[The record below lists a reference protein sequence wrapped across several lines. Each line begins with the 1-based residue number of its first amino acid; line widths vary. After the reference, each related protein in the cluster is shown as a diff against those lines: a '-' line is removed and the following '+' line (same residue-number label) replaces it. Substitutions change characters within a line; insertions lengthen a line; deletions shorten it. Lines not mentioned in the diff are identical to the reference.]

1 MRILCHPADFARMTN
16 WKNDQAPCTTTM
28 AGSLLGAQSK
38 HHDAE
43 VHPPF
48 SLACA
53 REHQPRPMLAAY
65 RVVLHLPRHGRSWS
79 PTTQDVSFRYGMFLL
94 YIGILLVLR
103 IFTWTSVKMCSKAS
117 LSPSPAAGGRAVL
130 RQITTLP
137 SLQCFMTCATQ
148 VTNGARR

>member
-28 AGSLLGAQSK
+28 AGSLLGAQSN

-65 RVVLHLPRHGRSWS
+65 RVVLHLPRHGRSGS
-79 PTTQDVSFRYGMFLL
+79 PTTQDVSFRYGMFLFVHW
-94 YIGILLVLR
+94 Y
-103 IFTWTSVKMCSKAS
+103 FAS
-117 LSPSPAAGGRAVL
+117 ASHFHLDICEDVQQGAAVAGPL
-130 RQITTLP
+130 CL
-137 SLQCFMTCATQ
+137 F
-148 VTNGARR
+148 